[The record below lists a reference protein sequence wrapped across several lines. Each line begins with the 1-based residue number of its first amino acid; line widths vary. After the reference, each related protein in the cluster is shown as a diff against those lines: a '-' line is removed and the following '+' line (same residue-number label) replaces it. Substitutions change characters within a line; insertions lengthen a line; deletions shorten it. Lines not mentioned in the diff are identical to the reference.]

1 MDIKMSTFHL
11 GTMIIKFELPMVFI
25 DDINKA
31 YDKHNEQMP
40 AHNQELA
47 GKIAD
52 EKKVNTIITEE
63 MNKTFQLK
71 YLKS

>member
-1 MDIKMSTFHL
+1 
-11 GTMIIKFELPMVFI
+11 MVFI
-25 DDINKA
+25 DDINEA

-52 EKKVNTIITEE
+52 EKKVNTIIT
-63 MNKTFQLK
+63 KK
-71 YLKS
+71 